1 LSRSGSQLVA
11 LAIASWPL
19 AGCLGTPTPLAP
31 GLAGS
36 IGVPHDGVQTGA
48 AELPVRG
55 PGFVRYRP
63 HTPND
68 WANPKLVH
76 AVEQAAATVARKRPG
91 GAPLVIGDMSARYG
105 GDIPGHASHEDG
117 RDADLLWYVTT
128 PAGAPVQNPGFIHMG
143 SDGLAD
149 VVGRSG
155 FLRLDVAREWLLVKT
170 LLQSPDIGVE
180 WMFCA
185 RPVEALIIDYAR
197 ARDED
202 PALLWHAETVLQ
214 QPGDSAP
221 HDDHI
226 HLRMACT
233 GDLAVHGC
241 EGGGPYW
248 DWLPP
253 QPALGPL
260 DRATLE
266 SIAGDDPLAIERT
279 GAGSNAGNGA

>member
-1 LSRSGSQLVA
+1 MSRTHAKA
-11 LAIASWPL
+11 LALALAAWPL
-19 AGCLGTPTPLAP
+19 SGCLGTPTPLAP
-31 GLAGS
+31 GLSGS

-68 WANPKLVH
+68 WGNPRLVH
-76 AVEQAAATVARKRPG
+76 AVEQAAAAVAQARPG
-91 GAPLVIGDMSARYG
+91 GAPLVLGDMSARWG
-105 GDIPGHASHEDG
+105 GKIPGHASHRNG

-128 PAGAPVQNPGFIHMG
+128 PAGAPVTNPGFIHMG

-149 VVGRSG
+149 VGNGSY
-155 FLRLDVAREWLLVKT
+155 LRLDIEREWLLIKT
-170 LLQSPDIGVE
+170 LLRSPDIGVE

-197 ARDED
+197 ARGED
-202 PALLWHAETVLQ
+202 PTLVWHAETVLQ

-233 GDLAVHGC
+233 GDLGVHGC
-241 EGGGPYW
+241 QGGGPYW

-253 QPALGPL
+253 KPELGPL
-260 DRATLE
+260 DATTLK
-266 SIAGDDPLAIERT
+266 SIAADDPLDVRPT
-279 GAGSNAGNGA
+279 VAGSATGSGA